1 MEIDTRSAY
10 ESESSKAAFSVLIEL
25 WGMLGEF
32 RRQMAV
38 VGGWVPPLI
47 LPEAPG
53 LVTTL
58 DVDLVLDFRRI
69 SDDTYSTLL
78 RTLQS
83 HGYVQDE
90 GQPFRFFRTVT
101 TGDGRAVDIEVDLL
115 AGEYGGT
122 GRGHRTQP
130 VQDVRARKARGAD
143 LVFGHSVNI
152 TVTGRLPNGAIA
164 TVTMRVADAVAF
176 LAMKGMALHDRRKA
190 KDAYDVFSCVANYPG
205 GIEALVS
212 LIRPHLGQSLV
223 REGLAKIR
231 ANFLSPEH
239 FGPVSVAEFLEVSPA
254 DERAII
260 TRDAYERI
268 GALMTALGVEA
279 WEDLG
284 DEPSP

>member
-1 MEIDTRSAY
+1 MAMNTRSAY
-10 ESESSKAAFSVLIEL
+10 ASESSSAAFSVLIEL

-32 RRQMAV
+32 RRRMAV

-47 LPEAPG
+47 LPQAQG

-83 HGYVQDE
+83 RGYVQDKM
-90 GQPFRFFRTVT
+90 QPFRFFRSVT
-101 TGDGRAVDIEVDLL
+101 MSDGRAVEVEVDLL

-143 LVFGHSVNI
+143 LVFGHSVNVM
-152 TVTGRLPNGAIA
+152 VTGQLPNGAID

-176 LAMKGMALHDRRKA
+176 LAMKGMALHDRRKE
-190 KDAYDVFSCVANYPG
+190 KDAYDVFTCVANYAG
-205 GIEALVS
+205 GVEALAAA
-212 LIRPHLGQSLV
+212 IRPHLGQSLV

-231 ANFLSPEH
+231 AKFLSPEH
-239 FGPVSVAEFLEVSPA
+239 FGPVGVAEFLETA
-254 DERAII
+254 DIEQRAIV

-268 GALMTALGVEA
+268 DALMTALGVKA
-279 WEDLG
+279 WE
-284 DEPSP
+284 EP